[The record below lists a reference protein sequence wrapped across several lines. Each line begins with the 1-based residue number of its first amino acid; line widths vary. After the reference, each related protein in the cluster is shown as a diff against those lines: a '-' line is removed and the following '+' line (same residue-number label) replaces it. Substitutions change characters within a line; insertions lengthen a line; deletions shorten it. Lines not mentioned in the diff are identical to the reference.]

1 MVADRFGLP
10 LATLIPTATVAG
22 VALGFGAQ
30 RVPHDIVSG
39 FFLLA
44 EHQMAIGDWVTIAAR
59 GTVGGVGGNVEQIT
73 LRVTRLRTIEGE
85 VVFVPDGE
93 IRQLTSQSIG
103 WVRSVVDVPLRP
115 EGDLAPALSTL
126 RKVSDEMRGHRVVA
140 GATHRGAR
148 PSPSTWSRPTRRRAP
163 FRRPSLI
170 NRRRPNRRPPAC
182 QRRRQRRP
190 DPSRRRRPAAF
201 RDRPPMD
208 ERWCPTAECGHHT
221 RRR

>member
-1 MVADRFGLP
+1 MSTMVADRFGLP

-103 WVRSVVDVPLRP
+103 WGPIRGRCAVAPGGRPGAGALDPP
-115 EGDLAPALSTL
+115 EG
-126 RKVSDEMRGHRVVA
+126 
-140 GATHRGAR
+140 
-148 PSPSTWSRPTRRRAP
+148 
-163 FRRPSLI
+163 
-170 NRRRPNRRPPAC
+170 
-182 QRRRQRRP
+182 QRRDARASSGGRGDSSRGP
-190 DPSRRRRPAAF
+190 AIPVYVVTTDPPTSAVSTTVADQSTTTESTTTGVPTTMTTPA
-201 RDRPPMD
+201 RS
-208 ERWCPTAECGHHT
+208 ESTTSTSGVSGPTADG
-221 RRR
+221 